1 MRKFFTIKSYI
12 PFTYKMMI
20 PYLLLVLLTDAS
32 IGLISYSMLVQSRTE
47 VAETG
52 VRATLQQTRTNVDYR
67 MEEVMRMS
75 DLLFGS
81 LTFQRALQ
89 TKGDRLAMYY
99 KMMDEI
105 VPQLEAPLRL
115 IGSPIRLMLYTNNSA
130 IGEVNGESVDKPIT
144 RSNYFVVP
152 MSRLEQSEWFK
163 TIQAEKKDN
172 FWTQIEGDSRL
183 GNLSHFRKL
192 VSYSDYQTV
201 IGYVQITI
209 NLESLLGNLILNQDE
224 QEMGLQVLD
233 LTTGNVLYKRGADL
247 GKAEGRNLS
256 LREPIPGT
264 SYVIEV
270 LVPRDYLNRDAKELR
285 TLIVLICA
293 ISFLIMALIGFLVA
307 RFSGKK
313 MKRIVTHVRSFRQGD
328 LEQRI
333 DFSGNDEFVLI
344 AQSFNSMASSIQEL
358 IQSVYEQGVQKKQAE
373 LEALQAQI
381 NPHFLYNA
389 LSTISSLSN
398 LGEPQKVTEMVK
410 GLARFYR
417 LTLNEGQ
424 VLIPLE
430 KELEQ
435 VQAYLAIQKVK
446 HADAFQVYVEME
458 PEIGEIKMIK
468 LLLQPFVENVFK
480 HAWFGETIAIRI
492 TAKRVEAGLELKVI
506 DNGVGMRQETVDEVL
521 RSSVQSNHY
530 GLKNVEARIKLR
542 YGKQYGV
549 QIGSVY
555 GGGTTV
561 QILLP
566 LEPELNNESDESG
579 YGNQKAI
586 ASKGAD

>member
-1 MRKFFTIKSYI
+1 MKRFFTIKGYI

-20 PYLLLVLLTDAS
+20 PYLILVLITDAA
-32 IGLISYSMLVQSRTE
+32 IGLISYSMLVKSRTE
-47 VAETG
+47 VAEAG
-52 VRATLQQTRTNVDYR
+52 VRATLQQTRNNVDYR

-81 LTFQRALQ
+81 LTFQRALL
-89 TKGDRLAMYY
+89 TKGDRLALYY
-99 KMMDEI
+99 TMMDNI
-105 VPQLEAPLRL
+105 VPQLQAPLRL
-115 IGSPIRLMLYTNNSA
+115 IGSPTRLTLYTSNEA
-130 IGEVNGESVDKPIT
+130 IGEVLGEPMDKPIT
-144 RSNYFVVP
+144 RSSYFILP
-152 MSRLEQSEWFK
+152 LNRLEKSEWFK
-163 TIQAEKKDN
+163 TLQAENKDN
-172 FWTQIEGDSRL
+172 LWMQIEGDARL
-183 GNLSHFRKL
+183 GNLSHFRKM
-192 VSYSDYQTV
+192 VSYADYQTV
-201 IGYVQITI
+201 IGYIQITI
-209 NLESLLGNLILNQDE
+209 NLESLLGNLILNEDE
-224 QEMGLQVLD
+224 QMGLQVLD
-233 LTTGNVLYKRGADL
+233 TNTGNVLYKRGADL
-247 GKAEGRNLS
+247 AGNAKGQNLS

-270 LVPRDYLNRDAKELR
+270 LVSRDYLSKDANQLQ
-285 TLIVLICA
+285 TVIILICA
-293 ISFLIMALIGFLVA
+293 ASFLLMAMIGLLVA
-307 RFSGKK
+307 SFSGKK

-333 DFSGNDEFVLI
+333 DFTGNDEFVLI
-344 AQSFNSMASSIQEL
+344 AQSFNSMAASIQEL
-358 IQSVYEQGVQKKQAE
+358 IGNVYEQGLQKKQAE

-424 VLIPLE
+424 VLIPME

-446 HADAFQVYVEME
+446 HADAFNVYVEME
-458 PEIGEIKMIK
+458 PEIGELKIIK

-492 TAKRVEAGLELKVI
+492 TAKRVDGRLELKVI
-506 DNGVGMRQETVDEVL
+506 DNGVGMRKETVNEVL
-521 RSSVQSNHY
+521 RSSIQSNHY
-530 GLKNVEARIKLR
+530 GLKNVEDRIKLR
-542 YGKQYGV
+542 YGQEYGV

-566 LEPELNNESDESG
+566 LQPEQNFNNDESS
-579 YGNQKAI
+579 YSNRK
-586 ASKGAD
+586 